1 MSTRSW
7 ASRCISATWWVGE
20 EEELEG
26 GSGLAQIMTGRVL
39 LLYQGALDRRWRTG
53 EKKCWEDPSP
63 AAQGGGGA
71 AVDK

>member
-1 MSTRSW
+1 
-7 ASRCISATWWVGE
+7 
-20 EEELEG
+20 
-26 GSGLAQIMTGRVL
+26 MTGRVL
-39 LLYQGALDRRWRTG
+39 LLDQGALDRRWRTG